1 MSKKIIKSQEKKD
14 KISIGRIIS
23 NVFYILKDAMK
34 YDKFFV
40 VSIIT
45 IFIIMNSAYA
55 FLDTYLFKVIIDM
68 IMSKSSKF
76 STIILAIV
84 GIAVVSIIA
93 NGLDVTIDYYSQARF
108 VKLGGKVRQDLIK
121 KASEIDLICY
131 DNKEYFDD
139 FVIAASQSDQM
150 MSLGIMSVA
159 RILSNIAAILTAG
172 GFIMTINPLI
182 SIVPIVGFIVNMLTR
197 FAITK
202 LEYDFEI
209 DQGKLMRKA
218 DYSRRVFYQPE
229 YAKEIKLSSIDVPL
243 RKQFNKALDEI
254 KIRANKAGKK
264 IAVLSLINWIVVFTL
279 LSNLVVP
286 LYLAYLV
293 LVKVSMNFAEMTAV
307 NNAQGDVRDRLDWMN
322 YAIVDFQKVGLFVE
336 KYRRFL
342 DYKIEI
348 ENSKGTV
355 GVPEEFE
362 RRRDVLDID
371 HISFR
376 YKGADKDTLTD
387 ITMKIHP
394 GEHIAIV
401 GENGAG
407 KSTFIKL
414 LMRLYDVT
422 GGSIKYGEHNIKEF
436 STKDYRQ
443 LFGAV
448 FQDFQLYGASLAE
461 NVLMDE
467 RAEDTIVSTINVP
480 HETYDEQNDRIT
492 KALELADFSEKFKK
506 LKNGLNTEMTR
517 EFYDEGTM
525 LSGGESQKVAISRMF
540 AKHLVSNENM
550 AVAIL
555 DEPSSA
561 LDPQA
566 EYILNNNML
575 EAAGDAAVIFISHRL
590 STTREADKIYLFA
603 NGSIAEQGTHEE
615 LMALNG
621 EYAAMF
627 EKQAHYYQ
635 EE

>member
-45 IFIIMNSAYA
+45 IFIITNSAYA

-394 GEHIAIV
+394 GEQDR
-401 GENGAG
+401 
-407 KSTFIKL
+407 KS
-414 LMRLYDVT
+414 V
-422 GGSIKYGEHNIKEF
+422 
-436 STKDYRQ
+436 
-443 LFGAV
+443 V
-448 FQDFQLYGASLAE
+448 
-461 NVLMDE
+461 
-467 RAEDTIVSTINVP
+467 
-480 HETYDEQNDRIT
+480 
-492 KALELADFSEKFKK
+492 
-506 LKNGLNTEMTR
+506 
-517 EFYDEGTM
+517 
-525 LSGGESQKVAISRMF
+525 
-540 AKHLVSNENM
+540 
-550 AVAIL
+550 
-555 DEPSSA
+555 
-561 LDPQA
+561 
-566 EYILNNNML
+566 
-575 EAAGDAAVIFISHRL
+575 
-590 STTREADKIYLFA
+590 
-603 NGSIAEQGTHEE
+603 
-615 LMALNG
+615 
-621 EYAAMF
+621 
-627 EKQAHYYQ
+627 
-635 EE
+635 